1 MNITIFFT
9 IGVPLLITCYIVRS
23 DKFPE
28 PTHLVIKTFIIGIL
42 LIFPAAYLN
51 SIFIWSSP
59 TPEKLTFLAGFTE
72 ETLKFIA
79 IFLFIRSKVDFN
91 EPIDGIVYGVLISL
105 GFATLE
111 NVEYVFYIAEDPLF
125 LAILR
130 SFTAIPL
137 HAMCG
142 VIMGFYF
149 GRYAFTGEKSL
160 LYLSLIIPIS
170 IHSFYNFLTGINFL
184 FLLIYLALIFL
195 YTRNLFLKLKGLQQ
209 IKLFEDEKKLI

>member
-9 IGVPLLITCYIVRS
+9 VGVPLLITWYIVKS

-28 PTHLVIKTFIIGIL
+28 PTHLIIKTFILGIL
-42 LIFPAAYLN
+42 LIIPAGYLN

-72 ETLKFIA
+72 ESLKFMA

-111 NVEYVFYIAEDPLF
+111 NIEYVFYIAEDPLV

-149 GRYAFTGEKSL
+149 GRYAFTGDKPL
-160 LYLSLIIPIS
+160 LYLSLIVPIG
-170 IHSFYNFLTGINFL
+170 IHSFYNFLAGINFL
-184 FLLIYLALIFL
+184 FLLMYLVVIFL
-195 YTRNLFLKLKGLQQ
+195 FTRNSFLKLKQLQHM
-209 IKLFEDEKKLI
+209 KLFEGEKKLI